1 VFSLEKFHNNLK
13 VNATINDK
21 ISLQHLRFVSAE
33 RFDDCGKL
41 RTREA
46 LDGTAQHVGCSH
58 FDSDNHNNCWLY
70 HDTLSNF
77 SSFVQVEGMRCELRG
92 EFIAE
97 FQGHLVELRVFAR
110 RKSEGKQTK
119 LDC

>member
-1 VFSLEKFHNNLK
+1 VFRLEKFHNKLK

-46 LDGTAQHVGCSH
+46 LDGTAQHVGCSQI
-58 FDSDNHNNCWLY
+58 DSDDHNCWLY

-77 SSFVQVEGMRCELRG
+77 SSFVQVCWVEGMRCELRG
-92 EFIAE
+92 VSRAL
-97 FQGHLVELRVFAR
+97 GRTSSVVEL
-110 RKSEGKQTK
+110 KI
-119 LDC
+119 